1 MLEDLMRA
9 IPTDQLAQRVGAGE
23 DETRQ
28 AVRTALPALLAGLG
42 ANAQQPQG
50 AASLLDALGQHQD
63 DLADNPRVDAVDE
76 QDGEKIVNHVFGGQ
90 TDDVAQ
96 QLGGL
101 GGAQTSS
108 LVRKLLP
115 ILAPIVLSWLAKQVT
130 GRAGGGVGD
139 AGGRTTDMGGAG
151 RADTRS
157 GGTADGPFGRMDGDR
172 DGPGRRRRAPRGADR
187 RRTGAGR
194 PGRRPDLGAA
204 GRARRRAGRGDRPR
218 PAAVLRRRLH
228 PRRRARGHP
237 RSALTPPP
245 RGVPP
250 GGVRVGMLC
259 PPAPRPSR
267 PPAAGSCV
275 GAHRERD
282 RPRRRC
288 P

>member
-1 MLEDLMRA
+1 MRA

-130 GRAGGGVGD
+130 GRAGGSLGG
-139 AGGRTTDMGGAG
+139 AGGTSGGRTTDMGGAG

-157 GGTADGPFGRMDGDR
+157 GGTADGPFGRMDDDR
-172 DGPGRRRRAPRGADR
+172 DAPVDVDLPQGGRADAGAGQAPGGRGGDLTSVLQDVLGGALGGATGGGRQQSSGGGSILGDVLGGILGRR
-187 RRTGAGR
+187 
-194 PGRRPDLGAA
+194 
-204 GRARRRAGRGDRPR
+204 
-218 PAAVLRRRLH
+218 
-228 PRRRARGHP
+228 
-237 RSALTPPP
+237 
-245 RGVPP
+245 
-250 GGVRVGMLC
+250 
-259 PPAPRPSR
+259 
-267 PPAAGSCV
+267 
-275 GAHRERD
+275 
-282 RPRRRC
+282 
-288 P
+288 

>member
-1 MLEDLMRA
+1 MRA

-172 DGPGRRRRAPRGADR
+172 DAPVDVDVPREGRTGGGQVPGGQGGDLTSVLQDVLGGALGGATGRGQQPSSGGGSILGDVLGGILGRR
-187 RRTGAGR
+187 
-194 PGRRPDLGAA
+194 
-204 GRARRRAGRGDRPR
+204 
-218 PAAVLRRRLH
+218 
-228 PRRRARGHP
+228 
-237 RSALTPPP
+237 
-245 RGVPP
+245 
-250 GGVRVGMLC
+250 
-259 PPAPRPSR
+259 
-267 PPAAGSCV
+267 
-275 GAHRERD
+275 
-282 RPRRRC
+282 
-288 P
+288 

>member
-172 DGPGRRRRAPRGADR
+172 DAPVDVDVPREGQTGGGQVPGGQGGDLTSVLQDVLGGALGGATGRGQQPSSGGGSILGDVLGGILGRR
-187 RRTGAGR
+187 
-194 PGRRPDLGAA
+194 
-204 GRARRRAGRGDRPR
+204 
-218 PAAVLRRRLH
+218 
-228 PRRRARGHP
+228 
-237 RSALTPPP
+237 
-245 RGVPP
+245 
-250 GGVRVGMLC
+250 
-259 PPAPRPSR
+259 
-267 PPAAGSCV
+267 
-275 GAHRERD
+275 
-282 RPRRRC
+282 
-288 P
+288 